1 MIESWETRILERLVG
16 HANADGGWGYHEDL
30 PSSAESTA
38 LICLALGS
46 ADLAG
51 DVQVRGLK
59 WLASVQRDDGAV
71 PVTLGMSEPCW
82 PTPLA
87 MLAWSSDASPGGPD
101 FVEAISRANTWLLST
116 RGKPLPRRPQILGHD
131 TTIIG
136 WPWVDGTHSWVEPT
150 SYTIL
155 ALRKNGLADHPRVRE
170 GVQLLWNRA
179 VTDGGWNYGNTQV
192 LGNSLRA
199 FPAPTGIVLTALAA
213 ESYDLRADQAIAYLI
228 DALHRIRSPIS
239 LAWGICGLT
248 AWEKRPADAN
258 TWLRQCAQRSL
269 NRPIDTVACALLLLA
284 SLTQSPFL
292 ERVSMSSHE

>member
-1 MIESWETRILERLVG
+1 MIESWQTRILERLVG
-16 HANADGGWGYHEDL
+16 HANADGGWGYHKDL

-38 LICLALGS
+38 LTCLALGS

-51 DVQVRGLK
+51 DVRVRGLK
-59 WLASVQRDDGAV
+59 WLTSVQRNDGAV

-82 PTPLA
+82 PTALA
-87 MLAWSSDASPGGPD
+87 MLAWSGKASPGAPD
-101 FVEAISRANTWLLST
+101 FVEAISRAKGWLLNM
-116 RGKPLPRRPQILGHD
+116 RGKPLPRRPHMIGHD

-170 GVQLLWNRA
+170 GVQLLWDRA
-179 VTDGGWNYGNTQV
+179 LTDGGWNYGNTQV

-213 ESYDLRADQAIAYLI
+213 ESYDPRADQASAYLE
-228 DALHRIRSPIS
+228 DALPRIRSPIS

-248 AWEKRPADAN
+248 AQEKRPADAD
-258 TWLRQCAQRSL
+258 TWLRACAERSL
-269 NRPIDTVACALLLLA
+269 NSPIDTVASALLLLA
-284 SLTQSPFL
+284 FATQSPFL
-292 ERVSMSSHE
+292 QRVGVSIHE